1 MATESE
7 LMKAYNDSAA
17 KAGAGAGAAPAGRAG
32 TQNTPAMQSVAQHP
46 QGTQGA
52 QTTLAAEVPTQGTQT
67 PQAPAADAAG
77 AAADAAGGGYNN
89 NVVNGA
95 YNTARMGAINQMY
108 DAQRAAREA
117 ELKNAYEQ
125 SMSAYQEAQG
135 KIAPEYQQKANDLG
149 VQYER
154 QRHNFWNQAAASGIN
169 TGVSAQES
177 LARGGEYQRDFGALR
192 TSEAE
197 QQAAVERQMAD
208 RKAQYQNDVAA
219 ALAENDYQRAG
230 ALLDEYN
237 NGYSRDLENAKLLAS
252 YGDFTFFE
260 NLYGKDRANNMFLLW
275 ASQNP
280 DLAHNTGRITDD
292 QFNNIKNGKS
302 MNDGLD
308 ENGKRIISAAAA
320 AASGGGNGGGG
331 WDPGNHSY
339 VSKVNYNKSHPGYYS
354 DEQLRNSPGYG
365 YFASQT

>member
-32 TQNTPAMQSVAQHP
+32 AQNTPAMQSTAQHP

-52 QTTLAAEVPTQGTQT
+52 QTTPTAEVPTQGTQT
-67 PQAPAADAAG
+67 PQAPAASAAPP
-77 AAADAAGGGYNN
+77 AASAAGGGYNN

-237 NGYSRDLENAKLLAS
+237 NGYNRDLENAKLLAS

-308 ENGKRIISAAAA
+308 GDGKRIIPAAA
-320 AASGGGNGGGG
+320 AASGGGNNYFGITGGG
-331 WDPGNHSY
+331 WDPGNRSDY
-339 VSKVNYNKSHPGYYS
+339 WKNIQNLVSTAHENGGRVGSFG
-354 DEQLRNSPGYG
+354 
-365 YFASQT
+365 

>member
-32 TQNTPAMQSVAQHP
+32 AQNTPAMQSTA
-46 QGTQGA
+46 QGA
-52 QTTLAAEVPTQGTQT
+52 QTTPTAEVPTQGTQA
-67 PQAPAADAAG
+67 PQAPAADVAG

-219 ALAENDYQRAG
+219 ALAESDYQRAG

-292 QFNNIKNGKS
+292 QFRNIKAGKS

-320 AASGGGNGGGG
+320 AASGGGNNYFGITGGG
-331 WDPGNHSY
+331 WDPGNRSDY
-339 VSKVNYNKSHPGYYS
+339 WKNIQNLVSTAHENGGHVGSFG
-354 DEQLRNSPGYG
+354 
-365 YFASQT
+365 

>member
-7 LMKAYNDSAA
+7 LMRAYNDSAA
-17 KAGAGAGAAPAGRAG
+17 KAGAG
-32 TQNTPAMQSVAQHP
+32 TQNTQPT

-52 QTTLAAEVPTQGTQT
+52 QTTPTAEVPTQGTQT

-77 AAADAAGGGYNN
+77 GAADAAGNGGYNN

-95 YNTARMGAINQMY
+95 YNTARMDAINQMY

-117 ELKNAYEQ
+117 ELKNAYDQ

-260 NLYGKDRANNMFLLW
+260 NLYGKDQANNMFLLW

-292 QFNNIKNGKS
+292 QFRNIKAGKS

-320 AASGGGNGGGG
+320 AAASGGGGNVGGGG

-354 DEQLRNSPGYG
+354 DEQLRSSPGYG

>member
-7 LMKAYNDSAA
+7 LLRAYNDSAA
-17 KAGAGAGAAPAGRAG
+17 KAGAGAAQNAQPTQT
-32 TQNTPAMQSVAQHP
+32 TQNTPAMQNAA
-46 QGTQGA
+46 QGTQAQGA
-52 QTTLAAEVPTQGTQT
+52 QTTQTAETPAQT
-67 PQAPAADAAG
+67 PQTPATDAAG
-77 AAADAAGGGYNN
+77 GAADAAGGGYNN

-95 YNTARMGAINQMY
+95 YNTARMDAINQMY

-117 ELKNAYEQ
+117 ELKNAYDQ

-177 LARGGEYQRDFGALR
+177 LARGGEYQRDFGNLR

-252 YGDFTFFE
+252 YGDFAFFE
-260 NLYGKDRANNMFLLW
+260 NLYGKDQANNMFLLW

-292 QFNNIKNGKS
+292 QFDNIKNGKS

-320 AASGGGNGGGG
+320 SGGGNNYFGITGGG
-331 WDPGNHSY
+331 WDPGNHSDY
-339 VSKVNYNKSHPGYYS
+339 WKNIQNLVSTAHENGGHVGSFG
-354 DEQLRNSPGYG
+354 
-365 YFASQT
+365 